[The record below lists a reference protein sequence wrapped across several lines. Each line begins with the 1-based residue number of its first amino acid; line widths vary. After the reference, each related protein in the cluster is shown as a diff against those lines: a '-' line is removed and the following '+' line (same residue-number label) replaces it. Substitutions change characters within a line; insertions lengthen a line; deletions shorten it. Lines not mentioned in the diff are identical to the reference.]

1 MKANARQFI
10 QTVVLACT
18 ICAIGANAQ
27 TQSSPAIPSVTTP
40 SKNASQKIE
49 PRKVVDS
56 AAFRAAVAEAR
67 KAMDAGDLAAA
78 EKAYAQAIAA
88 DSSNSRAQFNQG
100 VAQYKSQNLQG
111 SSASFATAGQIGDP
125 AVAEGAMFNQGD
137 AAYSGAI
144 KIIDS
149 DDFKEPV
156 GASAQDQE
164 NTKRKEAIDAA
175 IEAATRALTHFKDAA
190 SADQLDIDARYNAET
205 ATRLLKMLEEKKNEE
220 EKKDG
225 GKKDQD
231 KKDESKKDEGKKD
244 GDKKDEGKKGE
255 GEPKDDQSKGD
266 QPKDQNQQEKDKQ
279 GKEGKKDE
287 GEKGDQKDPQNGEQG
302 EPKDDQ
308 SKDGP
313 PKDEGQQE
321 KDKQGEVGEKD
332 QGDKGDQPEGKNPD
346 KSEEKK
352 EEKKPDQS
360 KDGKEEAP
368 KPEEKGKKQAEVQK
382 PGEEAQGKESKGQE
396 SKGQASQAGEP
407 VKDAP
412 LTKQEADRLLQAV
425 RDREKS
431 RKEDREAKE
440 LAKPTRRT
448 PASKDW

>member
-27 TQSSPAIPSVTTP
+27 TQSSQAIPSVTTP

-67 KAMDAGDLAAA
+67 KAMDAGDFAAA

-190 SADQLDIDARYNAET
+190 SADQLDIDARFNAEA
-205 ATRLLKMLEEKKNEE
+205 ATRLLKMLEEEKKEE
-220 EKKDG
+220 EKK
-225 GKKDQD
+225 QED
-231 KKDESKKDEGKKD
+231 KKQEDKKEEGKKDEGKKD
-244 GDKKDEGKKGE
+244 G

-266 QPKDQNQQEKDKQ
+266 QPKDQDQQEKDKQEKDKQ
-279 GKEGKKDE
+279 GKEGQKDE
-287 GEKGDQKDPQNGEQG
+287 GEKGDQQ
-302 EPKDDQ
+302 
-308 SKDGP
+308 
-313 PKDEGQQE
+313 
-321 KDKQGEVGEKD
+321 
-332 QGDKGDQPEGKNPD
+332 EGKNPD

-396 SKGQASQAGEP
+396 SKGQAPQAGEP

>member
-1 MKANARQFI
+1 MKVQARQFI
-10 QTVVLACT
+10 QTFVLACT
-18 ICAIGANAQ
+18 ICPIGANAQ

-67 KAMDAGDLAAA
+67 KAMDAGDFAAA

-111 SSASFATAGQIGDP
+111 SSESFAAAGQIGDP

-190 SADQLDIDARYNAET
+190 SADQFDIDARYNAET
-205 ATRLLKMLEEKKNEE
+205 ATRLLKMLEEKKKEE

-231 KKDESKKDEGKKD
+231 KKDEGKKDEG
-244 GDKKDEGKKGE
+244 EKGE
-255 GEPKDDQSKGD
+255 GE
-266 QPKDQNQQEKDKQ
+266 
-279 GKEGKKDE
+279 KDE

-332 QGDKGDQPEGKNPD
+332 QGENGDQQEGDNP
-346 KSEEKK
+346 KESEEKK
-352 EEKKPDQS
+352 EEKMPDQS
-360 KDGKEEAP
+360 KDGKEAAP
-368 KPEEKGKKQAEVQK
+368 KPEDKGQKQAEGQK
-382 PGEEAQGKESKGQE
+382 PGEEAQGQE

-412 LTKQEADRLLQAV
+412 MTKQEADRLLQAV

-440 LAKPTRRT
+440 LQKRTRRT

>member
-27 TQSSPAIPSVTTP
+27 TQSSPANPSVTTP

-67 KAMDAGDLAAA
+67 KAMDAGDFAAA

-111 SSASFATAGQIGDP
+111 SSESFATAGQIGDP

-156 GASAQDQE
+156 GASAEDQG
-164 NTKRKEAIDAA
+164 NPKRKEAIDAA

-205 ATRLLKMLEEKKNEE
+205 ATRLLKMLEEKKKEE

-225 GKKDQD
+225 GKKD
-231 KKDESKKDEGKKD
+231 EGEPKDEGKKD
-244 GDKKDEGKKGE
+244 EDKKDEGKKDEGKKGE

-266 QPKDQNQQEKDKQ
+266 QPKDQDQQEKDKQ

-287 GEKGDQKDPQNGEQG
+287 
-302 EPKDDQ
+302 
-308 SKDGP
+308 
-313 PKDEGQQE
+313 
-321 KDKQGEVGEKD
+321 
-332 QGDKGDQPEGKNPD
+332 GDKGDQPEGKNPD

-368 KPEEKGKKQAEVQK
+368 KPEDKGQKQAEGQK
-382 PGEEAQGKESKGQE
+382 PGEEAQNQE

-425 RDREKS
+425 RDREKI

-440 LAKPTRRT
+440 LQKPTRRT

>member
-1 MKANARQFI
+1 
-10 QTVVLACT
+10 
-18 ICAIGANAQ
+18 
-27 TQSSPAIPSVTTP
+27 
-40 SKNASQKIE
+40 
-49 PRKVVDS
+49 
-56 AAFRAAVAEAR
+56 
-67 KAMDAGDLAAA
+67 MDAGDFVAA

-88 DSSNSRAQFNQG
+88 DSTNSRAQFNQG

-111 SSASFATAGQIGDP
+111 SSESFATAGQIGDP

-156 GASAQDQE
+156 GASAQDQG
-164 NTKRKEAIDAA
+164 NPKRKEAIDAA

-205 ATRLLKMLEEKKNEE
+205 ATRLLKMLEEEKKKEE

-231 KKDESKKDEGKKD
+231 KKDE
-244 GDKKDEGKKGE
+244 
-255 GEPKDDQSKGD
+255 
-266 QPKDQNQQEKDKQ
+266 
-279 GKEGKKDE
+279 GKKDE
-287 GEKGDQKDPQNGEQG
+287 G
-302 EPKDDQ
+302 
-308 SKDGP
+308 
-313 PKDEGQQE
+313 
-321 KDKQGEVGEKD
+321 
-332 QGDKGDQPEGKNPD
+332 DKGDKQEGKNPD

-368 KPEEKGKKQAEVQK
+368 KPEEKGQKQAEVQK
-382 PGEEAQGKESKGQE
+382 PGEEAQGQGSKSQESKGQE

-440 LAKPTRRT
+440 LQKPTRRT

>member
-1 MKANARQFI
+1 MKVQPRQFI

-18 ICAIGANAQ
+18 ICAIVANAQ

-67 KAMDAGDLAAA
+67 KAMDAGDFAAA
-78 EKAYAQAIAA
+78 EKAYANAIAA

-111 SSASFATAGQIGDP
+111 SSESFATAGQIGDP

-205 ATRLLKMLEEKKNEE
+205 ATRLLKMLEEEKKEE
-220 EKKDG
+220 EKK
-225 GKKDQD
+225 QED
-231 KKDESKKDEGKKD
+231 KKQE
-244 GDKKDEGKKGE
+244 DKKQEDKKEEDKKGDQ
-255 GEPKDDQSKGD
+255 GEPNDDQSKGD
-266 QPKDQNQQEKDKQ
+266 QPKDQDQQEKDKQ
-279 GKEGKKDE
+279 GKEGQKDE
-287 GEKGDQKDPQNGEQG
+287 GEKGDQQEGDN
-302 EPKDDQ
+302 PK
-308 SKDGP
+308 
-313 PKDEGQQE
+313 E
-321 KDKQGEVGEKD
+321 
-332 QGDKGDQPEGKNPD
+332 
-346 KSEEKK
+346 SEEK
-352 EEKKPDQS
+352 KKPDQS
-360 KDGKEEAP
+360 KDGKEESP
-368 KPEEKGKKQAEVQK
+368 KPEDKGQKQAEDQK

-396 SKGQASQAGEP
+396 SQPGEP

-440 LAKPTRRT
+440 LQKPTRRT

>member
-27 TQSSPAIPSVTTP
+27 TQSSPANPSVTTP

-67 KAMDAGDLAAA
+67 KAMDAGDFAAA

-111 SSASFATAGQIGDP
+111 SSESFATAGQIGDP

-156 GASAQDQE
+156 GASAQDQG
-164 NTKRKEAIDAA
+164 NPKRKKAIDAA

-190 SADQLDIDARYNAET
+190 SADQLDIDARFNAEA
-205 ATRLLKMLEEKKNEE
+205 ATRLLKMLEEKKKEE

-255 GEPKDDQSKGD
+255 GEKGD
-266 QPKDQNQQEKDKQ
+266 QI
-279 GKEGKKDE
+279 
-287 GEKGDQKDPQNGEQG
+287 DPQNGEQG

-368 KPEEKGKKQAEVQK
+368 KPEEKGKKHAEVQK

-440 LAKPTRRT
+440 LQKPTRRT